1 MRLVK
6 KVFGSFKYS
15 LILLTFFLLIVAC
28 SKAPVTG
35 RSQLI
40 LISESQE
47 IQLGLTAYDQVLSS
61 EKLSSNQEYV
71 SAVKRVGN
79 KIAPFTEKNYNW
91 RFNVIE
97 SSQVNAW
104 CLPGGKIAFYEGILD
119 IMENEGQIAAVMGHE
134 IAHATARHGGERI
147 SLGILTQVGAIAL
160 QIALREEDPAI
171 QYAVFQAYIPAV
183 SIGAILPFSRKQEYE
198 ADRMGMVYMA
208 RAGYDPQ
215 EAINLWKIML
225 EVNKGKERPPQWL
238 STHPI
243 TENRI
248 KELEEFLPEALEIYN
263 DSDKEP
269 NRKIR

>member
-15 LILLTFFLLIVAC
+15 LLLLTFFLLIVAC

-208 RAGYDPQ
+208 RAQGLKRTQDSKICGRSQKLESQVYRWVCSSCLVVIQWPSRLIYWLLSYGHKVKPNVARQ
-215 EAINLWKIML
+215 EA
-225 EVNKGKERPPQWL
+225 
-238 STHPI
+238 
-243 TENRI
+243 
-248 KELEEFLPEALEIYN
+248 EEGN
-263 DSDKEP
+263 
-269 NRKIR
+269 